1 MLASLAGGASCGP
14 SNPLQQ
20 LSKTYGADRGAQQDH
35 FGSQAGPSGS
45 QSFRQSTPIQ
55 AHPSDPSAA
64 QFFQPHPS
72 QPFDLS
78 PLHRALTPTTAQ
90 PKPASPAPPAWA
102 QAFVAQQG
110 PPVAHSAQEQE
121 MFARAFGRPQQQ
133 VPVEQSAWRSE
144 FHQQPATQ
152 VPQVP
157 QAQPQAMSRLHGQ
170 GFSNVGPMMSMAR
183 PMGYASQQIAPDMQ
197 DVQMDRAREEQSGKV
212 DWEKAFLA
220 QEATPA
226 SQLITDTLPSST
238 TFAGITE
245 TRPLTP
251 PLRAHTPI
259 ADTQARD
266 ALAETA
272 ANLLSTVK
280 SAEKQRLRS
289 QNEQSEQRD
298 VGDKFA
304 QSSFMELMRRL
315 KDGEVAVE
323 GDKVVEQVQPVA
335 AADKGKGRARDDGW
349 ATDFAATMR
358 EPIEREEEG
367 RVGQAPPILRPGQ
380 SVAEHAH
387 EQHAWAGG
395 FDFKAFRDNQ
405 ARDNQE
411 LLRST
416 MEGYDE
422 LGELWKD
429 EDRTR
434 AERERAAKGKG
445 KERAPFQFQGDGGS
459 FAHEEDMRDIV
470 ADTHVPLAQSSWE
483 EDFDDPSMIVGG
495 HQLGGGVAR
504 RLSGAGMS
512 AQQKEW
518 DLLQSEWDNIE
529 VSAAGLKPKNQEEAM
544 AAASTSATSHGY
556 AFAQNNPYVGA
567 HYHSSS
573 THHHAQHQGN
583 ATDLAA
589 VLSERHDSLLQREA
603 DVQHDP
609 TNASAWLSL
618 GLKQQQ
624 NEREE
629 LAIAALRRA
638 IELDPLVS
646 NGAAHL
652 ALAVSYTN
660 EGRRGES
667 YEEINR
673 WVSAQTSENRAYAN
687 EIEQYRNLFGATLP
701 DNTAER
707 HAYLSNLLIRLAQH
721 SAEKGEGAAG
731 VDADVQIALGVLF
744 NSSEEYDKASDC
756 FEAALSVRPD
766 DPLLYNRIGATYAN
780 SGKTDLAMQYYH
792 AALDLDPGYVR
803 ARFNLAVATM
813 NLGQYEDAVHHL
825 LTALSVQEA
834 DMEYDNMQQTPPV
847 NAAGV
852 SHALWDSLHVSLIQM
867 HKSELAP
874 LCSARDLRG
883 LLQAFASDR

>member
-45 QSFRQSTPIQ
+45 QTFRQSTPTQ

-72 QPFDLS
+72 QPFDLT
-78 PLHRALTPTTAQ
+78 PLHRALTPKTA
-90 PKPASPAPPAWA
+90 KLVSPAPPAWA

-110 PPVAHSAQEQE
+110 PPVANSAQEQE
-121 MFARAFGRPQQQ
+121 MFARAFGRPQQAH
-133 VPVEQSAWRSE
+133 VEPSAWRSE
-144 FHQQPATQ
+144 FHQQSAAA
-152 VPQVP
+152 PQV
-157 QAQPQAMSRLHGQ
+157 QAQPQALSRLHAQ
-170 GFSNVGPMMSMAR
+170 GFSNVGSMMGMAR
-183 PMGYASQQIAPDMQ
+183 PTSFAPQQVAPGMQ

-212 DWEKAFLA
+212 DWEKAFVA

-238 TFAGITE
+238 TFAGIAE
-245 TRPLTP
+245 TRPITP

-280 SAEKQRLRS
+280 SAEEQRLRT
-289 QNEQSEQRD
+289 QKDEHD

-323 GDKVVEQVQPVA
+323 GDKVVEQVHPVA

-358 EPIEREEEG
+358 EPLEREEEG
-367 RVGQAPPILRPGQ
+367 RVGEAPPILRPGQ

-387 EQHAWAGG
+387 EQHKWASG
-395 FDFKAFRDNQ
+395 FDFKGFRDN
-405 ARDNQE
+405 AAERDRE
-411 LLRST
+411 LVQST

-422 LGELWKD
+422 LDELWKA

-459 FAHEEDMRDIV
+459 FAHEEEMRDIV

-544 AAASTSATSHGY
+544 AASTSATSHGY
-556 AFAQNNPYVGA
+556 AFAQKNPYVGA
-567 HYHSSS
+567 HYHSSA
-573 THHHAQHQGN
+573 THHHAQHQANG
-583 ATDLAA
+583 TDLAA

-603 DVQHDP
+603 DVQHEP
-609 TNASAWLSL
+609 TNASSWLSL

-667 YEEINR
+667 YEETDR
-673 WVSAQTSENRAYAN
+673 WVSAQMGENRAYAN

-701 DNTAER
+701 DNMVER

-721 SAEKGEGAAG
+721 RAEKGEGAAG

-744 NSSEEYDKASDC
+744 NSSEEYDKAGDC

-803 ARFNLAVATM
+803 ARFNLAVASM